1 MAYNKHHSN
10 SNKFRKCG
18 DYIAYYN
25 TDTDN
30 LPRVKRGIDWDSC
43 SGYVV
48 EHEQFGPIT
57 IGERFGDNLEITFNR
72 TGNTITTHYANL
84 LRGNITDYE
93 QPTLLGVGVRGAKT
107 KVNSKTSREYI
118 LWNNVLRRCYD
129 EKSKDYPRYGGKG
142 IKPCGRWLR
151 FDNFSEDIKKLEG
164 YDEWIKNPNYQLDKD
179 KKAIAGQVKCYSP
192 ETCCFISLE
201 ENTQIRWNKWQQ
213 NTIQYNVLVI

>member
-1 MAYNKHHSN
+1 MAYNKQHSN

-18 DYIAYYN
+18 DYVANYN

-30 LPRVKRGIDWDSC
+30 LPRVKRGIDWNSC

-57 IGERFGDNLEITFNR
+57 IGERIGDNLEITFNR

-93 QPTLLGVGVRGAKT
+93 QPTLRGVGIRGANT
-107 KVNSKTSREYI
+107 DVNSKTSREYK
-118 LWNNVLRRCYD
+118 LWNNIINRCYD
-129 EKSKDYPRYGGKG
+129 ENSKDYCRYGAKG
-142 IKPCGRWLR
+142 IKPCDRWLR

-164 YDEWIKNPNYQLDKD
+164 YEEWTNNLNYQLDKD

-192 ETCCFISLE
+192 ETCCFISQE
-201 ENTQIRWNKWQQ
+201 ENTQIRWNKW
-213 NTIQYNVLVI
+213 